1 MLRSEHVVVWSHSR
15 NELRLST
22 MDAEMRRNR
31 NLYRESVAD
40 DWCVLVMGDQDVCR
54 AAISAASNT
63 LKSRNDAKK

>member
-1 MLRSEHVVVWSHSR
+1 
-15 NELRLST
+15 

-54 AAISAASNT
+54 AAISAARNT